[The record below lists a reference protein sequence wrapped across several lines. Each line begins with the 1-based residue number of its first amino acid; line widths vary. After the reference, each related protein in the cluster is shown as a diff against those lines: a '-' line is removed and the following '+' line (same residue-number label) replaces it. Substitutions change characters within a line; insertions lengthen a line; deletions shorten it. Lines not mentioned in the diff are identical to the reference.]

1 MIVDSASEATQRG
14 LAVSDGQTI
23 DRYRDHRGNI
33 EDSESIVT
41 ADRQQTCIR
50 THDREV
56 LTNGQ
61 RSAGQRDGSAQAG
74 LEVYR
79 AARWCARDSVSER
92 AGSGVGEIGHGA
104 GKTAVFKRLQVQR
117 AAVSFR

>member
-23 DRYRDHRGNI
+23 DRYRDQRG
-33 EDSESIVT
+33 SIVT